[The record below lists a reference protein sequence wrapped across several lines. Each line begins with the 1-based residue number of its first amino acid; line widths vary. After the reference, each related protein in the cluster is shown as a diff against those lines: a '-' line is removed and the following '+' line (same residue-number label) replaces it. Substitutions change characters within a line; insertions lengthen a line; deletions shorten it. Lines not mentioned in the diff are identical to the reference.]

1 MLPGVV
7 PGWSHCKRELNQTP
21 GWALHASR
29 NVADRLR
36 VAQLGISPEPLLV
49 DLDEEIERLI
59 EMLIDPERKL
69 PCLRFPNSLTIP
81 PSAPA

>member
-7 PGWSHCKRELNQTP
+7 PGWSHCKRESNQTP

-36 VAQLGISPEPLLV
+36 VAQLGI
-49 DLDEEIERLI
+49 I
-59 EMLIDPERKL
+59 
-69 PCLRFPNSLTIP
+69 PNP
-81 PSAPA
+81 

>member
-7 PGWSHCKRELNQTP
+7 PGWSHCKRESNQTP

-36 VAQLGISPEPLLV
+36 VAQLGIIPNRV
-49 DLDEEIERLI
+49 TC
-59 EMLIDPERKL
+59 DP
-69 PCLRFPNSLTIP
+69 PAALRRICEVRPGV
-81 PSAPA
+81 